1 MAAIY
6 GIARSGAALHC
17 CRRIAAADDEAAS
30 ELVQLCT
37 SAAVQRSEE
46 TEHAKRE
53 KTGAKVVNK
62 RRTLL
67 DPLFNRQV

>member
-1 MAAIY
+1 M
-6 GIARSGAALHC
+6 GAALHC

-37 SAAVQRSEE
+37 SAAAQRSEE
-46 TEHAKRE
+46 IEHAKRE
-53 KTGAKVVNK
+53 KGAKVVNK